1 MIKNFFS
8 YKSEEKYTII
18 YIFGI
23 KITLKKNK
31 YEKFIKHKIK
41 KNSVLIVEFNP
52 YHGETLPGFIKY
64 FQDLNY
70 NIDVLINSSLFKDK
84 VLSSYNLKN
93 INNLFSFNQSEIIDN
108 ILTMPVI
115 KKYKIVFFNTY
126 VLYNQ
131 NTKQSLFIY
140 NKKILDNLDK
150 YICVEHNAF
159 YDFERNIDVNKAVTL
174 LPNNFCSMYINP
186 HFYFNKISKDKNK
199 ITNLSLFAREKNS
212 LKNIQLLITSIKQII
227 DTGINNFN
235 LTLVGRIDQL
245 NIDISGY
252 EQYINFT
259 GYLDYQTLYKKV
271 EESDFILPMLDP
283 NIEEHK
289 RFLEDIS
296 GTFQLIYGFGKVPII
311 HSFFSNRYGFNEE
324 NALLYDSI
332 DKLIENIKYAI
343 NMSNDEYQQKS
354 KMIFEYSNMLYKESL
369 ENLKCMLQKIMDN

>member
-1 MIKNFFS
+1 
-8 YKSEEKYTII
+8 
-18 YIFGI
+18 
-23 KITLKKNK
+23 
-31 YEKFIKHKIK
+31 
-41 KNSVLIVEFNP
+41 
-52 YHGETLPGFIKY
+52 
-64 FQDLNY
+64 
-70 NIDVLINSSLFKDK
+70 
-84 VLSSYNLKN
+84 
-93 INNLFSFNQSEIIDN
+93 
-108 ILTMPVI
+108 MPVI

-126 VLYNQ
+126 VFPYK

-159 YDFERNIDVNKAVTL
+159 YDFERNIDRNRVVTL

-199 ITNLSLFAREKNS
+199 ITNLSLFSREKNS

-271 EESDFILPMLDP
+271 QESDFILPMLDP

-354 KMIFEYSNMLYKESL
+354 KIIFEYSNVLYKESL